1 MKFKDLIE
9 IKGMTDSDLRY
20 LGILKVKGWKK
31 INSDLDITEEQVI
44 HLTRN
49 LVENTRLDKHK
60 RTKLRELG
68 IQLASDNPQLVY
80 FMVTS
85 NRIKIGISKNPNLRM
100 KELSTGSGDVIHL
113 VAVWKTMDDAAYVEN
128 HLHKTFKQYRVN
140 GEWFTR
146 DVTVD
151 MIEDAI
157 PCLYERTHT
166 FNKPCADLGVDCGK
180 TKLLCYKR
188 IKHETE
194 NAILFDYF
202 DNDVWIAKS
211 LITHNDMVNNLVT
224 VKSVTK
230 IPKIF

>member
-20 LGILKVKGWKK
+20 LGILKVRGWKK

-49 LVENTRLDKHK
+49 LVQNTRLAKHK

-68 IQLASDNPQLVY
+68 IQLSSDNPQLGY

-113 VAVWKTMDDAAYVEN
+113 VAIWKTKDDAAYVEN
-128 HLHKTFKQYRVN
+128 YLHKTFKQYRVN

-157 PCLYERTHT
+157 PCLYERTYT
-166 FNKPCADLGVDCGK
+166 FDNPCADIGVDCGK

-188 IKHETE
+188 IKH
-194 NAILFDYF
+194 
-202 DNDVWIAKS
+202 
-211 LITHNDMVNNLVT
+211 
-224 VKSVTK
+224 
-230 IPKIF
+230 